1 MRIASMKRGIHPPEN
16 KETALTPI
24 KYFFPRNGAE
34 MVYPMLQHIGAPC
47 QPTVEVGD
55 YVEVGQKVGDCAAA
69 VSSPVHATVSG
80 PVRDIRTV
88 ITPTGRRCVA
98 VVMENDGK
106 YRDHPACNQPVDYI
120 QLPREKILAHIRECG
135 IVGMGGA
142 GFPTHVKL
150 NPPPEKKIDTVI
162 VNAAECEPYLT
173 NDHRVMLEEP
183 KRIMLGLEI
192 LLHLF
197 PEARGV
203 IAVENN
209 KPDAIELLGK
219 MIESPKVTVMAVKTR
234 YPQGAEKQLIQTCMK
249 REVPSGGFPMDV
261 GCIVQ
266 NVDTVI
272 ALHRAFHRGRPLMR
286 KIMTIA
292 GGAVNNPG
300 NYKVR
305 FGMSYRDI
313 IEAIGGLKCDPYKII
328 IGGPMMGVSHYTFD
342 IPVIKTSS
350 AFLLFT
356 EKESKVHPERA
367 CFRCGKCVE
376 HCPVG
381 LMPLELN
388 KFAIADHYDRFR
400 DYNGL
405 DCIECGCCSYIC
417 PAKRHLTQS
426 ISTIRRE
433 LLAARS

>member
-1 MRIASMKRGIHPPEN
+1 MRIASMRRGIHPPEC
-16 KETALTPI
+16 KETALIPI
-24 KYFFPRNGAE
+24 KYFYPRNGAS
-34 MVYPMLQHIGAPC
+34 MVYPMVQHIGAPC
-47 QPTVEVGD
+47 EPIVKVGD
-55 YVEVGQKVGDCAAA
+55 SVKVGQKVGDSEAY
-69 VSSPVHATVSG
+69 VSSPIHTTVSG
-80 PVRDIRTV
+80 TVTDIRTV
-88 ITPTGRRCVA
+88 ITPTGKRCAA
-98 VVMENDGK
+98 VVIENDGK
-106 YRDHPACNQPVDYI
+106 YQDHPTCNQSIDYKT
-120 QLPREKILAHIRECG
+120 LPREAILAHIRECG

-150 NPPPEKKIDTVI
+150 NPPPGKDIDTVI

-183 KRIMLGLEI
+183 KRIIPGIEI

-197 PEARGV
+197 PEARCI
-203 IAVENN
+203 IAIEDN
-209 KPDAIELLGK
+209 KRDAIELLRK
-219 MIESPKVTVMAVKTR
+219 MTDSPKITVVPMKTK
-234 YPQGAEKQLIQTCMK
+234 YPQGAEKQLVHTCLK
-249 REVPSGGFPMDV
+249 REIPGGGLPMDV
-261 GCIVQ
+261 KCIVQ

-272 ALHRAFHRGRPLMR
+272 SLHRAFFRGRPLMR

-292 GGAVNNPG
+292 GGAVRNPG

-313 IEAIGGLKCDPYKII
+313 IEAIGGLLCEPYKVI
-328 IGGPMMGVSHYTFD
+328 IGGPMMGVSHYTLD

-356 EKESKVHPERA
+356 EKECKVPPERD

-381 LMPLELN
+381 LMPLELD
-388 KFAIADHYDRFR
+388 KFAVADQIERFTAF
-400 DYNGL
+400 NGM
-405 DCIECGCCSYIC
+405 DCIECGCCAYVC

-426 ISTIRRE
+426 ISTVRRE
-433 LLAARS
+433 LLQNR

>member
-1 MRIASMKRGIHPPEN
+1 MKRGVHPPEN

-24 KYFFPRNGAE
+24 RYFFPRNGAE
-34 MVYPMLQHIGAPC
+34 MVYPMQQHIGTPC
-47 QPTVEVGD
+47 EPIVAIGD
-55 YVEVGQKVGDCAAA
+55 SVEVGQKIGDSDAFL
-69 VSSPVHATVSG
+69 SSPVHTTVSG
-80 PVRDIRTV
+80 TVVDIRTV
-88 ITPTGRRCVA
+88 ITPTGRKSNA
-98 VVMENDGK
+98 VVVVNDGK
-106 YRDHPACNQPVDYI
+106 YRDHPTCNKAVDYKT
-120 QLPREKILAHIRECG
+120 LSRGEILSYIRECG

-150 NPPPEKKIDTVI
+150 NPPPDKNIDTVI

-173 NDHRVMLEEP
+173 NDHRVILEEP
-183 KRIMLGLEI
+183 KQVMLGLEI

-197 PEARGV
+197 PDAEGI
-203 IAVENN
+203 IAVEDN
-209 KPDAIELLGK
+209 KRDAIELLKK
-219 MIESPKVTVMAVKTR
+219 MIYSPKVRVMPMKTR
-234 YPQGAEKQLIQTCMK
+234 YPQGSEKQLIQTCLK
-249 REVPSGGFPMDV
+249 REVPGGGYPMDV

-272 ALHRAFHRGRPLMR
+272 ALHRAFYRGRPLMR

-292 GGAVNNPG
+292 GGAVLNPG

-313 IEAIGGLKCDPYKII
+313 IEAIGGLKRDPHKIV
-328 IGGPMMGVSHYTFD
+328 IGGPMMGISHYTFD
-342 IPVIKTSS
+342 IPVTKTSS

-356 EKESKVHPERA
+356 EKESKIPPERD
-367 CFRCGKCVE
+367 CFRCGKCVDY
-376 HCPVG
+376 CPTG

-388 KFAIADHYDRFR
+388 KFARADHIGRFKE
-400 DYNGL
+400 YNGM

-433 LLAARS
+433 QLAARK

>member
-1 MRIASMKRGIHPPEN
+1 
-16 KETALTPI
+16 
-24 KYFFPRNGAE
+24 
-34 MVYPMLQHIGAPC
+34 MVYPMVQHIGAPC
-47 QPTVEVGD
+47 LPLVKIGD
-55 YVEVGQKVGDCAAA
+55 YVEVGQKIGDCDAMM
-69 VSSPVHATVSG
+69 SSPVHATVSG
-80 PVRDIRTV
+80 EVKDIREV
-88 ITPTGRRCVA
+88 ITPTGRRCQA

-106 YRDHPACNQPVDYI
+106 YRDSTYCNVSIDYT
-120 QLPREKILAHIRECG
+120 QLSRNEILKHIRESG

-150 NPPPEKKIDTVI
+150 NPPADKKIDTVI

-183 KRIMLGLEI
+183 KRIMQGI
-192 LLHLF
+192 DIILHLF
-197 PEARGV
+197 PDARAI
-203 IAVENN
+203 IAVEDN
-209 KPDAIELLGK
+209 KRDAYELLSK
-219 MIESPKVTVMAVKTR
+219 MIESPRVSVMLMRTC
-234 YPQGAEKQLIQTCMK
+234 YPQGAEKQIIQTCLN

-292 GGAVNNPG
+292 GDAVNNPG

-313 IEAIGGLKCDPYKII
+313 IEAIGGLKCEPYKII

-356 EKESKVHPERA
+356 EKESKVPPERA
-367 CFRCGKCVE
+367 CFRCGKCIE

-381 LMPLELN
+381 LMPMELN
-388 KFAIADHYDRFR
+388 KFAIAEHTDRFIE
-400 DYNGL
+400 YHGL
-405 DCIECGCCSYIC
+405 DCIECSCCSYIC

-426 ISTIRRE
+426 ITTTRRE
-433 LLAARS
+433 LLAKR